1 MEPALL
7 ISSGTLFQDLGA
19 IYEKHPPMS
28 ELKLIQRINT
38 KVAPA
43 PNPCHCSNELLFCE
57 NIRYAVTSCQIIST
71 VECATKLIQ
80 KKHARTLWPQNPDTM
95 QASSSSPN

>member
-43 PNPCHCSNELLFCE
+43 PIHVTAQMNSCSVKIFG
-57 NIRYAVTSCQIIST
+57 
-71 VECATKLIQ
+71 
-80 KKHARTLWPQNPDTM
+80 M
-95 QASSSSPN
+95 Q